1 MALSEKT
8 PIANYLPCYNP
19 IEWCVDS
26 TNVTEPNFKY
36 VFRVYIEGVGGYKEY
51 QASPSD
57 VLEYGIVAIHN
68 YIQTF
73 VTPYIGEHDDTL
85 TFNYSIFTIRKY
97 NIEVYEMWDVA
108 GVPTINGEVQPLNT
122 GDLYTFQGAFDY
134 SFWFDWDASNYFTN
148 LTNGSS
154 GRWLTDNLDNFVS
167 INDLGWSYYLT
178 DAPSDNN
185 YLEVKTYDSAG
196 VLIDTFNIDNGLTLS
211 LTNARY
217 IKVGTSPALLNN
229 TTSLLSL
236 GSLPIITSIVASYT
250 CQLFDNTA
258 AAVSELNNFTI
269 KEPCRYQ
276 EYRLHFENKYGAFD
290 SYTFTGRNQKSTSMQ
305 RTSYKSSAYPIVTA
319 GIERKH
325 KDKSNVT
332 NWTKRTE
339 KIKLSSDY
347 LTTEENTW
355 LEQLLYSNEIYLEF
369 TDGSGA
375 QNLKSVHKVTDT
387 NWLEKETSIDK
398 LFKLDI
404 EIELGHEAYS
414 QRK

>member
-1 MALSEKT
+1 
-8 PIANYLPCYNP
+8 
-19 IEWCVDS
+19 
-26 TNVTEPNFKY
+26 
-36 VFRVYIEGVGGYKEY
+36 
-51 QASPSD
+51 
-57 VLEYGIVAIHN
+57 
-68 YIQTF
+68 
-73 VTPYIGEHDDTL
+73 
-85 TFNYSIFTIRKY
+85 
-97 NIEVYEMWDVA
+97 
-108 GVPTINGEVQPLNT
+108 
-122 GDLYTFQGAFDY
+122 
-134 SFWFDWDASNYFTN
+134 
-148 LTNGSS
+148 
-154 GRWLTDNLDNFVS
+154 
-167 INDLGWSYYLT
+167 
-178 DAPSDNN
+178 
-185 YLEVKTYDSAG
+185 
-196 VLIDTFNIDNGLTLS
+196 
-211 LTNARY
+211 
-217 IKVGTSPALLNN
+217 
-229 TTSLLSL
+229 LSL